1 MTSASDRRAADDTD
15 LVGLY
20 VYGIVQAVEGRVP
33 QGLTGLDDA
42 PVKLVEV
49 DTIAAAVGAVAFDRP
64 PGRRAD
70 LMAHSHVLDA
80 LAADGPV
87 VPVQF
92 GSMLE
97 DSADIVAELLE
108 PMHDRWLELLT
119 ALRGRQQFNLRGTY
133 HEASVLEEVVTENPQ
148 IADLR
153 ARTRELPEDLAHPDR
168 VRLGELVAK
177 AMADKRARDTEMVLE
192 LVLPQAVSFSQRE
205 RAGVDHLLDCALL
218 VDESRRAEFEDVLES
233 VAEAVH
239 ERIRLQ
245 LVGPV
250 PPYDFVEGDWWV

>member
-1 MTSASDRRAADDTD
+1 MTNAADLGAADATD

-20 VYGIVQAVEGRVP
+20 VYGIVEAVDGRVP
-33 QGLTGLDDA
+33 PGLTGLDDT
-42 PVKLVEV
+42 PVQVVEV
-49 DTIAAAVGAVAFDRP
+49 DTVAAAVAAVAFDRP

-70 LMAHSHVLDA
+70 LLAHSRVLDA
-80 LAADGPV
+80 LAAEGPV

-97 DSADIVAELLE
+97 DSADVVAELLE
-108 PMHDRWLELLT
+108 PMHDRWVALLT
-119 ALRGRQQFNLRGTY
+119 ALRGRQQFNVRGTY
-133 HEASVLEEVVTENPQ
+133 NEAVVLEEVVAENRE

-153 ARTRELPEDLAHPDR
+153 ARTRELPEDVVHPDR

-177 AMADKRARDTEMVLE
+177 ALEVKRARDTEMVLD
-192 LVLPQAVSFSQRE
+192 LVLPHAVSFSQRE
-205 RAGVDHLLDCALL
+205 RGGVDHLLDCALL
-218 VDESRRAEFEDVLES
+218 VDESRRAGFEDALES